1 MSARHKARKLAL
13 DFLFEGDLRKTDPI
27 KLFIER
33 EKSPISEFEYAK
45 ELILAAAPEYK
56 QRNAA
61 LGLLDQTETDVMKQA
76 IQDIR
81 AISNSK
87 EAEILAVVWDGT
99 EPTRAA
105 ACDAVQAVRWD

>member
-1 MSARHKARKLAL
+1 MSIAKHTIH
-13 DFLFEGDLRKTDPI
+13 DEGTGETYTVDERIFSMCVEHQLKTI
-27 KLFIER
+27 R
-33 EKSPISEFEYAK
+33 EHAK
-45 ELILAAAPEYK
+45 ELILAVAPEYK

-61 LGLLDQTETDVMKQA
+61 LGLLDSVEADAMKQA

-105 ACDAVQAVRWD
+105 ACDAVQSVRWD

>member
-1 MSARHKARKLAL
+1 MKISKENVWDAQTGISTL
-13 DFLFEGDLRKTDPI
+13 TD
-27 KLFIER
+27 ER
-33 EKSPISEFEYAK
+33 VFSDCVRYQLQVVRDHAK
-45 ELILAAAPEYK
+45 ELILAVAPEYK

-61 LGLLDQTETDVMKQA
+61 LGLLDQTETDAIKQA

-99 EPTRAA
+99 EASRPA
-105 ACDAVQAVRWD
+105 ACDAVQAVFW

>member
-1 MSARHKARKLAL
+1 MTISKEQIF
-13 DFLFEGDLRKTDPI
+13 DEETKTYSYRD
-27 KLFIER
+27 ER
-33 EKSPISEFEYAK
+33 VFSMCVDHQLKTIREHAK
-45 ELILAAAPEYK
+45 ELILEVAPEYK

-61 LGLLDQTETDVMKQA
+61 LGLLDQTETDAIKQA
-76 IQDIR
+76 IQSIR

-99 EPTRAA
+99 EPTRSA